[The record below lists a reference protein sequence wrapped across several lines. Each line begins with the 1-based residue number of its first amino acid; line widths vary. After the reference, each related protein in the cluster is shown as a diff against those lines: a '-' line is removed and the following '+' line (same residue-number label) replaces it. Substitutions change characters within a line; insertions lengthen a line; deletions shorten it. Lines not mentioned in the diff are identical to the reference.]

1 MAKDFIMQVK
11 NIKHNSIG
19 TLDMEINHP
28 KYGWIPFHAT
38 PDDVEPHG
46 RELYANAIAGEYGE
60 IAPYI
65 APPEPT
71 AAEVLQAKREAAT
84 LTPMQFMLNVDAAG
98 MMPAI
103 EAYLAEPTTPNSFK
117 IMWNRASS
125 FERLYPD
132 LVSAATELGITDAQ
146 MDAIFGIA

>member
-1 MAKDFIMQVK
+1 
-11 NIKHNSIG
+11 
-19 TLDMEINHP
+19 MEINQP

-38 PDDVEPHG
+38 PNDSEPHG

-60 IAPYI
+60 IAPYV
-65 APPEPT
+65 PPT
-71 AAEVLQAKREAAT
+71 AAEMLQAKREAAT
-84 LTPMQFMLNVDAAG
+84 LTPMQFMLNVNAAG

-132 LVSAATELGITDAQ
+132 LVAAATELGITDAQ

>member
-1 MAKDFIMQVK
+1 MYYKNQEGKVYYYEEGQPVK
-11 NIKHNSIG
+11 EGLIELTQAEIDAIKNPVMS
-19 TLDMEINHP
+19 
-28 KYGWIPFHAT
+28 
-38 PDDVEPHG
+38 
-46 RELYANAIAGEYGE
+46 
-60 IAPYI
+60 
-65 APPEPT
+65 
-71 AAEVLQAKREAAT
+71 LQEKREAAT

-117 IMWNRASS
+117 IMWSRASS

-132 LVSAATELGITDAQ
+132 LVAAATERGITDAQ